1 MCGPP
6 CAKSWEPKQMLQLS
20 FKMLWR
26 PVLEGIGVLSLLQ
39 ACSSPSVGGGQK
51 GLGWLGDS
59 AWHFPGHECDISGH
73 EFLSSA
79 WPYRQA
85 SSLDLSPQI
94 FSLEIITTSVI
105 PACGFQW
112 TLLHHLFI
120 TIKPV
125 DRCISTILLMEKLR
139 IRGKRG
145 FAPTGSERH
154 RWATS
159 PQPLCPSPGPSPL
172 PPEPVNHH
180 LKSSIPGL
188 GGSRGLFPSRS
199 GR

>member
-1 MCGPP
+1 MASSARRYWSLVSAPGLQFSQCG
-6 CAKSWEPKQMLQLS
+6 
-20 FKMLWR
+20 R
-26 PVLEGIGVLSLLQ
+26 
-39 ACSSPSVGGGQK
+39 GQK

-59 AWHFPGHECDISGH
+59 AWHFPGHECDVSGH

-94 FSLEIITTSVI
+94 FSLEMITTSVI
-105 PACGFQW
+105 PACSFQL

-125 DRCISTILLMEKLR
+125 DRCISTISLMEKLR

-154 RWATS
+154 RWAT
-159 PQPLCPSPGPSPL
+159 PPHHLCPSPGLSPL

-180 LKSSIPGL
+180 LKLSIPDSLRRAGL
-188 GGSRGLFPSRS
+188 GGSRGLFLSRS
-199 GR
+199 GS